1 MKVLLLCYRGSPF
14 CGGLGI
20 YLYYLSREL
29 AALGVEVDVMVG
41 PPYPDPL
48 DEWATVHYIENLN
61 IWMVKTRKFGA
72 DKLKRVYS
80 PWNFIDYILT
90 RFHVFPEMETFS
102 MRAFFSV
109 RKILKRKRYDLIHD
123 INGLGWGLLLMKG
136 FGIPVI
142 STIHHPLT
150 RDRDADLTMD
160 KNFWHRLTTIL
171 FYPLTMQRIVI
182 RRLDRV
188 ITSSREGIDELVRAF
203 GVNRDRISVVYN
215 GMDVEA
221 FRNTGDRRD
230 ERMILFVGNT
240 EDHKKG
246 IIFLLEA
253 LAELPGDVRLT
264 IVDEGPP
271 LKKNAAE
278 LIRKT
283 GVESRVIFTGKV
295 DQKLLV
301 EFYSRAAVLVMSSLY
316 EGFGLPAAEAM
327 ACGTPVVVTRAGAL
341 PEVVDDSC
349 GIIVE
354 PGNAEALR
362 DAILQLLDDP
372 KKRTM
377 MGKNGRKKT
386 VARFS
391 WPIAAQ
397 NTLDVYRD
405 VINSYRSTS

>member
-1 MKVLLLCYRGSPF
+1 M
-14 CGGLGI
+14 
-20 YLYYLSREL
+20 
-29 AALGVEVDVMVG
+29 
-41 PPYPDPL
+41 
-48 DEWATVHYIENLN
+48 
-61 IWMVKTRKFGA
+61 
-72 DKLKRVYS
+72 
-80 PWNFIDYILT
+80 
-90 RFHVFPEMETFS
+90 
-102 MRAFFSV
+102 
-109 RKILKRKRYDLIHD
+109 
-123 INGLGWGLLLMKG
+123 
-136 FGIPVI
+136 I

-171 FYPLTMQRIVI
+171 FYPLTMQRIVV
-182 RRLDRV
+182 RRLDRI

-221 FRNTGDRRD
+221 FRNTGDKRD
-230 ERMILFVGNT
+230 DRMILFVGNT

-246 IIFLLEA
+246 IIYLLEA
-253 LAELPGDVRLT
+253 LAGLPADVRLT

-271 LKKNAAE
+271 LKKNATE

-283 GVESRVIFTGKV
+283 GVESRVVFTGKV

-377 MGKNGRKKT
+377 MGRNGRKKT

>member
-20 YLYYLSREL
+20 YLHYLSREL
-29 AALGVEVDVMVG
+29 AAMGIDVDVMVG

-48 DEWATVHYIENLN
+48 DKWATVHYIENLN
-61 IWMVKTRKFGA
+61 IWMVKTRKFGE
-72 DKLKRVYS
+72 DRLQRVFS

-90 RFHVFPEMETFS
+90 RFHIFPEMETFS
-102 MRAFFSV
+102 MRAFFAL
-109 RKILKRKRYDLIHD
+109 RKILRRKRYDIIHD

-171 FYPLTMQRIVI
+171 FYPLAMQRFVI

-203 GVNRDRISVVYN
+203 GVTRERISVVYN

-221 FRNTGDRRD
+221 FRNTGDNRED
-230 ERMILFVGNT
+230 RMILFVGNT

-246 IIFLLEA
+246 ILYLLEA
-253 LAELPGDVRLT
+253 LAGLPADVRLT

-283 GVESRVIFTGKV
+283 GVASRVTFTGKV
-295 DQKLLV
+295 DQERLV
-301 EFYSRAAVLVMSSLY
+301 EFYSRATVLVMSSLY

-354 PGNAEALR
+354 PANAGALR
-362 DAILQLLDDP
+362 DAIRQLLDDP
-372 KKRTM
+372 GKRAR

-386 VARFS
+386 VERFS
-391 WPIAAQ
+391 WPIAART
-397 NTLDVYRD
+397 TLDVYKD
-405 VINSYRSTS
+405 VIKDYRSAP

>member
-1 MKVLLLCYRGSPF
+1 MKALLLCYRGSPF

-29 AALGVEVDVMVG
+29 AALGVDVEVMVG

-48 DEWATVHYIENLN
+48 DEWARVHYIENLN

-72 DKLKRVYS
+72 ARLRRVYS

-102 MRAFFSV
+102 MRAFFAV
-109 RKILKRKRYDLIHD
+109 RKLLKRKRYDIIHD
-123 INGLGWGLLLMKG
+123 INGLGWGLLLMKA

-160 KNFWHRLTTIL
+160 KNFWHRLTTVL
-171 FYPLTMQRIVI
+171 FYPLAMQRFVI
-182 RRLDRV
+182 RRLDRI
-188 ITSSREGIDELVRAF
+188 ITSSREGIDELVRSF
-203 GVNRDRISVVYN
+203 GVKKERISVVYN
-215 GMDVEA
+215 GMDVDT
-221 FRNTGDRRD
+221 FRNTGEKRD

-246 IIFLLEA
+246 IMYLLEA
-253 LAELPGDVRLT
+253 LAGLPPDVHLT

-278 LIRKT
+278 LIRRA
-283 GVESRVIFTGKV
+283 GVESRVVFTGKV
-295 DQKLLV
+295 DQGVLV
-301 EFYSRAAVLVMSSLY
+301 GLYSRAMVLVMSSLY

-349 GIIVE
+349 GIIVD
-354 PGNAEALR
+354 PGNAGALT

-372 KKRTM
+372 ETRAR

-386 VARFS
+386 VERFS
-391 WPIAAQ
+391 WPIAAR
-397 NTLDVYRD
+397 NTLDVYKD
-405 VINSYRSTS
+405 VINAYRSAP